1 MSLIQHT
8 PVRHRDDYSVE
19 TVDFLERHALK
30 AFRSHGVGDHATVY
44 LHDVSEVDIGPITSM
59 VDESIKDERHWQFV
73 CITVRT
79 ETGNVTLHLIGKPGD
94 ILAPPI
100 KVALKGG

>member
-30 AFRSHGVGDHATVY
+30 AFRSHGTGDHATVY
-44 LHDVSEVDIGPITSM
+44 LHDVSEVDIGPIASGEDAGSRWQSM
-59 VDESIKDERHWQFV
+59 